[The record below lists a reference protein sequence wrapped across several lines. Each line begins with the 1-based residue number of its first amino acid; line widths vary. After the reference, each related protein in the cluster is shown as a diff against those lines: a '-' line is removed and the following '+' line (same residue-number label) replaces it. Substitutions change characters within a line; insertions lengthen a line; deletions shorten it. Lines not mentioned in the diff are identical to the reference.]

1 MFKVIKSKKNI
12 NPFGGIYFIND
23 TLSIRKVDKIIDR
36 ELGSRAINAEYSYS
50 EGIKTLFYSQLSGGS
65 CFENINTIGDK
76 FNKSGKM
83 KLYSHDTISVM
94 SDELEDTTW
103 VYTTKSGIELEINS
117 KSRLNRLLSVV
128 VKAHKAD
135 KTQC

>member
-1 MFKVIKSKKNI
+1 
-12 NPFGGIYFIND
+12 
-23 TLSIRKVDKIIDR
+23 
-36 ELGSRAINAEYSYS
+36 
-50 EGIKTLFYSQLSGGS
+50 
-65 CFENINTIGDK
+65 
-76 FNKSGKM
+76 
-83 KLYSHDTISVM
+83 M